1 MILLNKKAILII
13 SLLASALVI
22 YLFFVRNPPGVEV
35 EVSEVVQ
42 GNLTSSISAPGV
54 VQPLTEVQISSS
66 VAGTVQKLPVKEGQ
80 KVKKGDL
87 LLQID
92 PTEFRA
98 QVRRALAGLEVAQA
112 NQQQARSRWNRAR
125 QLYNSKLISEQE
137 YEAARTEHLLSQA
150 QVKEA
155 RANLEQASEGL
166 RQTTITSPIKGTVTQ
181 INVVL
186 GENVITGT
194 LNTPGTKLMVVADL
208 SNMEVESQVDEADIA
223 KVTMG
228 QRAVIEVEAIPEKNY
243 EGTVHEIGYSA
254 DDGETE
260 GNETV
265 NYNVSILI
273 KDSIS
278 ELKPGMTATSDI
290 ITSELKN
297 VLMVPIQSVVTRP
310 VSQLSSTFSNGNGSS
325 PDPNGRRETEAV
337 FVVVNGTAQLVP
349 VTTGVA
355 GEQYIQIT
363 DGLQQG
369 QQIITGPF
377 NSLRELQS
385 GERVRNEK

>member
-42 GNLTSSISAPGV
+42 GNLTASISAPGV

-208 SNMEVESQVDEADIA
+208 SKMEVESQVDEADIA

>member
-208 SNMEVESQVDEADIA
+208 SKMEVESQVDEADIA